1 MFLFTNTA
9 AQSSDA
15 GSSDAIVALH
25 DFKTIQYASI
35 ALVTLYAWDFVLTFP
50 REVETWKTGFK
61 VPKLLF
67 LFNRYFSL
75 YAGALWLFTNLK
87 YPATQHWCYIYQIT
101 SITSDIIA
109 WLAGEII
116 LLCHLFA
123 VFSFDRF
130 VVIPVTA
137 LFVVSSGMYMGGDIA
152 QLFIGQVLEPKYGLC
167 QIKEITTLSFLSCV
181 PIMTTDLALVIII
194 GWKTVR
200 YHLEIMDSS
209 WSGASLLKTL
219 ARGAFL
225 FYLGTFMTTLLALFL
240 FFTHPGIV
248 GIAGGSLFTL
258 VPMAVN
264 HLVLGL
270 RETVM
275 DQAYGDPALVATVSM
290 QFGV

>member
-1 MFLFTNTA
+1 MFLFTKTA
-9 AQSSDA
+9 AQPSVA
-15 GSSDAIVALH
+15 GSSAAIDALH
-25 DFKTIQYASI
+25 DFKTIQYASSMI
-35 ALVTLYAWDFVLTFP
+35 YHSNFLPAFVGLRKYFTVALVTLYAWDFGAKAF
-50 REVETWKTGFK
+50 
-61 VPKLLF
+61 VPF
-67 LFNRYFSL
+67 Y
-75 YAGALWLFTNLK
+75 
-87 YPATQHWCYIYQIT
+87 
-101 SITSDIIA
+101 IIA
-109 WLAGEII
+109 WLAGENK
-116 LLCHLFA
+116 
-123 VFSFDRF
+123 F
-130 VVIPVTA
+130 VVIPVTT
-137 LFVVSSGMYMGGDIA
+137 LFIVSSGMYMGGDIA
-152 QLFIGQVLEPKYGLC
+152 QLFIGQVLEPEYGLC

-181 PIMTTDLALVIII
+181 PIMTTDLVLVIII
-194 GWKTVR
+194 GWKTIK